1 MEYLKNYKKTEVNFT
16 EVKVKSNFDY
26 SEFSEKEKEI
36 LIELEERMLHS
47 KDILATQLKKVAEI
61 LFEAQEIFANN
72 KNGSFGKWYENL
84 GYKKDFVY
92 MCLDRKNL
100 ALKYDN
106 KEIYQL
112 PERAVK
118 DLKKF
123 DKKEEKEIIL
133 DILTDPAPIKKLKEI
148 KEIEKQKQDKNKQKE
163 EIDPNQTSLFEVEE
177 KVEEVLS
184 VKDKN
189 INEKIEKEEITEVIN
204 QEVEEIIEVI
214 NDEKLKEKE
223 EIIGVI
229 NDEELKEKEEIID
242 MFSFL
247 EGRVIKKNI
256 TSTLKNEILKKL
268 KEIEEILY

>member
-1 MEYLKNYKKTEVNFT
+1 MGYLNNYKKTEVNFN
-16 EVKVKSNFDY
+16 EVKIKSNFDY

-177 KVEEVLS
+177 KAEEVLS
-184 VKDKN
+184 VKGKY
-189 INEKIEKEEITEVIN
+189 INEKIEEKITVAIN
-204 QEVEEIIEVI
+204 QEEVEEIIEVI
-214 NDEKLKEKE
+214 NDEE
-223 EIIGVI
+223 V
-229 NDEELKEKEEIID
+229 KEKEEIID

-247 EGRVIKKNI
+247 EGRVIKKKI
-256 TSTLKNEILKKL
+256 TPNLKNEILKKL

>member
-1 MEYLKNYKKTEVNFT
+1 MGYLNNYKKTEVNFN

-61 LFEAQEIFANN
+61 LFEAQEIFSNN

-123 DKKEEKEIIL
+123 DKKEKTEIIL

-163 EIDPNQTSLFEVEE
+163 EIDSNQTSLFEVEE
-177 KVEEVLS
+177 KIEEVLI
-184 VKDKN
+184 VKDKD
-189 INEKIEKEEITEVIN
+189 INEKIAKEEATEIIN
-204 QEVEEIIEVI
+204 QEEVEEIIEVI
-214 NDEKLKEKE
+214 NDEE
-223 EIIGVI
+223 V
-229 NDEELKEKEEIID
+229 KEKEEIID

-247 EGRVIKKNI
+247 EGRVIKKKI
-256 TSTLKNEILKKL
+256 TLKLKNEILKKL